1 MHDLRCILS
10 VHIAKVFLG
19 EFMKQTTITS
29 FYCKSHCPLAE
40 FIIHDSAFARM
51 HRERKF
57 MIVMY
62 CNKLD

>member
-40 FIIHDSAFARM
+40 FIIHDCFCSYAS
-51 HRERKF
+51 RKE
-57 MIVMY
+57 VY
-62 CNKLD
+62 DRNVL